1 VLVHTEKEWEK
12 KEKRAAECQAAKEK
26 KREELL
32 TRVGRPTLW
41 CRKQRATCRM
51 PTHLRILPSRSKIEA
66 AAKGLTVRSRILPCS
81 SNGAI
86 FSESSVVLCPFV
98 GSLWIMEWVAKPSPT
113 RLGAAAV
120 RDQRL
125 AEQLGGT
132 DIARPCARVFMPMSM
147 RARVPALPGPITAC
161 IVALMGTLWLQH
173 VCAKIHSTPTSEPS
187 RDTTSSRSRQ
197 FLASSDT
204 TLSLHPFQLR

>member
-1 VLVHTEKEWEK
+1 MLSHDVRCRAAVLVHTEKEWEK

-98 GSLWIMEWVAKPSPT
+98 LVHYGLWSGLPNQAPPDSAQPRCATSASPSSWAGRT
-113 RLGAAAV
+113 LR
-120 RDQRL
+120 
-125 AEQLGGT
+125 
-132 DIARPCARVFMPMSM
+132 ARARACLCQCRCARVC
-147 RARVPALPGPITAC
+147 LPCLAQS
-161 IVALMGTLWLQH
+161 QH
-173 VCAKIHSTPTSEPS
+173 A
-187 RDTTSSRSRQ
+187 
-197 FLASSDT
+197 
-204 TLSLHPFQLR
+204 